1 MEIRLKFTIRAMRLS
16 LSLKPLKLG
25 SWFHVKRN
33 QQKKP
38 QKEDASHSVFG
49 NLAQSPIRPI
59 PIPNPLVGSFSSGL
73 DPMTHPQATF
83 VLGASGIFVDR
94 TKERPKSYKPMTK
107 ASRAKGKSSTR
118 GQKAKKPQVDQAG
131 LKTQRQK
138 NFSKWKAVQSKVF
151 GTSSASK
158 ETNFVDRNSGV
169 LELKEFKASGSLS
182 LESSDQPEVSSKSVN
197 SMGTTSMELEN
208 FCDTEVIND
217 TRQSPLH
224 EISSNHPSVRE
235 RRVVAMEIEM
245 RNISKAILKRID
257 LTQPFVPCILEG
269 RRLKP

>member
-73 DPMTHPQATF
+73 DPMTHPQPTF
-83 VLGASGIFVDR
+83 VLGASGIFADR

-118 GQKAKKPQVDQAG
+118 GKKPKNPRLTKLDLKLSDKKISLNGKRCSRKFLEHLAQV
-131 LKTQRQK
+131 
-138 NFSKWKAVQSKVF
+138 
-151 GTSSASK
+151 
-158 ETNFVDRNSGV
+158 
-169 LELKEFKASGSLS
+169 
-182 LESSDQPEVSSKSVN
+182 
-197 SMGTTSMELEN
+197 
-208 FCDTEVIND
+208 
-217 TRQSPLH
+217 
-224 EISSNHPSVRE
+224 
-235 RRVVAMEIEM
+235 
-245 RNISKAILKRID
+245 
-257 LTQPFVPCILEG
+257 
-269 RRLKP
+269 RRLILWIGILGFWSLKNSKQVAP